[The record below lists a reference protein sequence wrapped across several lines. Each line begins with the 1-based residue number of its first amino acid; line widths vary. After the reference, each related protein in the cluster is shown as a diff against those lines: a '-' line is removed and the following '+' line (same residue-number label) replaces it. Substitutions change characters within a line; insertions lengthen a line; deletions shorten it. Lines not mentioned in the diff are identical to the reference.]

1 MVSQALQEATK
12 HIRLAWV
19 GSDRASLR
27 EPLLRWGGH
36 AHARI
41 PKHPV
46 FRRFQKRTIYIEFL
60 KHWFLYPTPTTKK
73 RADCQID
80 QIHSDVAYA
89 FGVYVL

>member
-41 PKHPV
+41 PKHPDTKAPGD
-46 FRRFQKRTIYIEFL
+46 FKKGRYI
-60 KHWFLYPTPTTKK
+60 
-73 RADCQID
+73 
-80 QIHSDVAYA
+80 
-89 FGVYVL
+89 